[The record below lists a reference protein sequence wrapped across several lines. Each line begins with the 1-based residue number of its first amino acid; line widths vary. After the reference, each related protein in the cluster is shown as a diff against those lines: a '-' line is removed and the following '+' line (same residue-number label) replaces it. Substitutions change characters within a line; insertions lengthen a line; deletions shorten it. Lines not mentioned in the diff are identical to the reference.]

1 MQEVTVIKNFDSS
14 KLFSERT
21 EFRQKE
27 LKELGYI
34 AYSDV
39 DTDGIY
45 HIRIFR
51 ENENEEDV
59 NLWEALNN
67 ESEAAVLESSDW
79 LFGED
84 FSEK

>member
-27 LKELGYI
+27 IKELGYMVH
-34 AYSDV
+34 SDV

-51 ENENEEDV
+51 ENENEDDV

-67 ESEAAVLESSDW
+67 ESEAAVLESADW